1 MGTRT
6 PRAVCIKKT
15 DDKDIAG
22 QRGVSNAEYIPCHI
36 EPNGF
41 CSNSIK
47 PEKCCH
53 LEQLHSGQLS
63 LR

>member
-1 MGTRT
+1 MNGNTNT
-6 PRAVCIKKT
+6 KGSMYKI
-15 DDKDIAG
+15 DDKDNAG
-22 QRGVSNAEYIPCHI
+22 QKGVPNAEYMPCHI

-47 PEKCCH
+47 PEKCSN

-63 LR
+63 P